1 MRTTLDL
8 PDELLKRAKIEA
20 IERRVSLKELI
31 GSALAKE
38 LAGDASRDR
47 RVRRL
52 TFPIFS
58 SRSPAS
64 LELTGADLARAEWEE
79 DLRRHGLSR

>member
-8 PDELLKRAKIEA
+8 PDDLLKRAKIEA
-20 IERRVSLKELI
+20 VERGIPLKELV

-38 LAGDASRDR
+38 LSGGAARDR
-47 RVRRL
+47 RTRRL

-58 SRSPAS
+58 SKAPGS
-64 LELTGADLARAEWEE
+64 LELTGSDVSRAEWEE

>member
-8 PDELLKRAKIEA
+8 PDELVKRAKIEA
-20 IERRVSLKELI
+20 VERRVSLKELI
-31 GSALAKE
+31 GTALEKE

-47 RVRRL
+47 QARRL

-58 SRSPAS
+58 SHSPGS
-64 LELTGADLARAEWEE
+64 LELTGADLAQAEWEE